1 MHDLKFVLIFIEEFW
16 NCECCEFQCMNSA
29 RKALDNRTT
38 ADEEHISQL
47 ETQLKAASDSVAE
60 TDRKFEEVL
69 YSFTY
74 IYSHDNSQLKTLL
87 TRVGI

>member
-1 MHDLKFVLIFIEEFW
+1 
-16 NCECCEFQCMNSA
+16 MNSS

-38 ADEEHISQL
+38 ADEEHISLL

-69 YSFTY
+69 YPLLYIILYAVFT
-74 IYSHDNSQLKTLL
+74 L
-87 TRVGI
+87 V

>member
-1 MHDLKFVLIFIEEFW
+1 
-16 NCECCEFQCMNSA
+16 MNSS

-47 ETQLKAASDSVAE
+47 ESKLKAASDSVID

-69 YSFTY
+69 HLSYTLECLVPSF
-74 IYSHDNSQLKTLL
+74 LCA
-87 TRVGI
+87 